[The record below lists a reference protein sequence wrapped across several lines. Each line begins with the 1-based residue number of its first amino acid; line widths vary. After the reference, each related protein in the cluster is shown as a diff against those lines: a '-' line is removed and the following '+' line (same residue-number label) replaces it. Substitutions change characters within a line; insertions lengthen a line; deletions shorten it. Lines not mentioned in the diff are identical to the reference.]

1 MKSIDRYKNQH
12 KIILSLCTAL
22 EDAAVL
28 TVLEKKFSYYQSVLK
43 TLDNILAVHLESE
56 DNFLYPDFA
65 QDNSKKVRETAQ
77 RLQEEMAPVTAVYV
91 AYKKRYLLK
100 ENVFSDTDTFLQETK
115 VFVLTLQNRI
125 NKEEKELYPLI

>member
-1 MKSIDRYKNQH
+1 MKSIDRYKHQH